1 MHTGQTPEIL
11 QSPLGIR
18 YGIYMLWHVSQVIL
32 DTTTKA
38 FLQVKQGAALARW
51 VFVNPCSIIRA
62 KEYVRKEF
70 KQCPEGFDK
79 CTKNGRDMFDTFL
92 SQADV
97 AKLSKFLGKDLETG
111 CAYVQTVYQ
120 HHGQVVHVP
129 AGWLHQVEN
138 LQDCVKIAWDI
149 MVPERMAAYMAT
161 WQHVLASVVKSNAP
175 DYMAATGVLWVVV
188 QKL

>member
-1 MHTGQTPEIL
+1 MAG
-11 QSPLGIR
+11 
-18 YGIYMLWHVSQVIL
+18 
-32 DTTTKA
+32 TKTA
-38 FLQVKQGAALARW
+38 PHATWADAKNFAIAIGRKVKQGTALARW
-51 VFVNPCSIIRA
+51 VFVHPCSIIRA
-62 KEYVRKEF
+62 NEYVRREV

-79 CTKNGRDMFDTFL
+79 CTKEGRDTFDTFP

-111 CAYVQTVYQ
+111 CAYVRTVYQ

-138 LQDCVKIAWDI
+138 LQDCVKIAWDR

-161 WQHVLASVVKSNAP
+161 WQLVLASVIKSNAP
-175 DYMAATGVLWVVV
+175 DYMAATGVLWVAV